1 MQQGSEQRAYSW
13 TIWASLALGLSLV
26 HVLID
31 FSIGQYGDT
40 SSSMSLLQSA
50 NIFLFGL
57 IYASW
62 PAAMGW
68 AGGGNRTGAVCLL
81 LLVVAWSFLTN
92 GLGALAACP
101 PGCDDAYPY
110 QDVAHIGNAVIGGI
124 AGNTLWRKIR
134 AEPGRVSWGFALCV
148 AAALVAAWAVQAAQ
162 GSP

>member
-81 LLVVAWSFLTN
+81 LLVVAWRSSPTGSVLSQLALLAVTTLT
-92 GLGALAACP
+92 P
-101 PGCDDAYPY
+101 TKMSR
-110 QDVAHIGNAVIGGI
+110 I
-124 AGNTLWRKIR
+124 
-134 AEPGRVSWGFALCV
+134 
-148 AAALVAAWAVQAAQ
+148 
-162 GSP
+162 